1 MMSELLPPIYFYV
14 PQRHWPANLPEDPHL
29 FGQWQASRGK
39 SNLGIYD
46 IPIQAYLHLKATG
59 FPCQLVPTLPEAGI
73 VFAHRFWFHDHQ
85 QPGSKLLMVCIRGD
99 RPRHPY
105 AQLHIVQNPCQT
117 NSTGLLTSWESY
129 YIPHWRQSGL
139 IGRDPTRGDS
149 FENIAYFGYDVN
161 LVPEMKSHEWSQE
174 LQSLGLTW
182 QVIDNPGYWHDY
194 RHVDGVLAMRRFGR
208 QIDFSWK
215 PATKLYQAWAAGVP
229 AILGYES
236 GFRAERK
243 SELDYLEVTSLDE
256 IIAALKRLRDNPALR
271 RAMRENGWLRAQET
285 NPEQLVEKWRSFI
298 SEIAVPAYQRWCTAS
313 DLTRQTFLKGR
324 YLAVKINRLQ
334 ESLGLLAVPE
344 IDKLRI
350 N

>member
-1 MMSELLPPIYFYV
+1 MTLPPIYFYV
-14 PQRHWPANLPEDPHL
+14 PQRHWPANLPEDPDL
-29 FGQWQASRGK
+29 FWQWQAARGK

-46 IPIQAYLHLKATG
+46 IPLQAYLHLKKTG
-59 FPCQLVPTLPEAGI
+59 FPCELVSTLPDRGI

-105 AQLHIVQNPCQT
+105 AQLHIVQNPCQEKT
-117 NSTGLLTSWESY
+117 QGFLTYWESY

-139 IGRDPTRGDS
+139 IHRETSRGDR

-161 LVPEMKSHEWSQE
+161 LVPEMKAPEWSHQLE
-174 LQSLGLTW
+174 AIGLNW
-182 QVIDNPGYWHDY
+182 HVIDQPSLWHDY
-194 RHVDGVLAMRRFGR
+194 SYVDAVVAMRCFGNKV
-208 QIDFSWK
+208 DFSWK
-215 PATKLYQAWAAGVP
+215 PATKLYQAWAAKVP

-243 SELDYLEVTSLDE
+243 NELDYLEATSTDE
-256 IIAALKRLRDNPALR
+256 IIAALKRLQDNPELR
-271 RAMRENGWLRAQET
+271 RAMIENGLVRAAET
-285 NPEQLVEKWRSFI
+285 NPQQLINRWRKFI
-298 SEIAVPAYQRWCTAS
+298 TDIAVPTYERWCNAS
-313 DLTRQTFLKGR
+313 DLSRQNFLKRR
-324 YLAVKINRLQ
+324 YLAVKFNKIQ
-334 ESLGLLAVPE
+334 ERLGLLAVPE

>member
-1 MMSELLPPIYFYV
+1 MSDKLPPIYFYV
-14 PQRHWPANLPEDPHL
+14 PQRHWPANLPEDPNL
-29 FGQWQASRGK
+29 FGQWQAARGK

-59 FPCQLVPTLPEAGI
+59 FPCELVPNLPEVGI

-85 QPGSKLLMVCIRGD
+85 QPGPKLLMVCIRGD

-105 AQLHIVQNPCQT
+105 AQLHIVQNPCQK
-117 NSTGLLTSWESY
+117 NSAGFFSFWESY

-139 IGRDPTRGDS
+139 IAREQARGDR

-161 LVPEMKSHEWSQE
+161 LVPEMKSPDWEQKLE
-174 LQSLGLTW
+174 SLGLAW
-182 QVIDNPGYWHDY
+182 HVVGEPSRWHDY
-194 RHVDGVLAMRRFGR
+194 SYVDAVLAMRRFGR
-208 QIDFSWK
+208 QVDFSWK

-236 GFRAERK
+236 GFIAERK
-243 SELDYLEVTSLDE
+243 SELDYLEATSTDE
-256 IIAALKRLRDNPALR
+256 IIAALKHLRDNPELR
-271 RAMRENGWLRAQET
+271 HAMIENGFMRARET
-285 NPEQLVEKWRSFI
+285 EPEQLVMRWRKFI
-298 SEIAVPAYQRWCTAS
+298 TDIAIPTYERWCGAS
-313 DLTRQTFLKGR
+313 ELTRQSFLKR
-324 YLAVKINRLQ
+324 RSLAVKLNKLQ
-334 ESLGLLAVPE
+334 ERLGWLAVPE

>member
-1 MMSELLPPIYFYV
+1 MMSDKLPPIYFYV

-29 FGQWQASRGK
+29 FWQWQAARGK
-39 SNLGIYD
+39 SHLGIYD
-46 IPIQAYLHLKATG
+46 IPMQAYLHLKATG
-59 FPCQLVPTLPEAGI
+59 FPCELVPNLPESGI

-85 QPGSKLLMVCIRGD
+85 QPGSNLLMVCIRGD

-105 AQLHIVQNPCQT
+105 AQLHIVQNPCQE
-117 NSTGLLTSWESY
+117 NATGLLTSWESY

-139 IGRDPTRGDS
+139 IHREASRGDCL
-149 FENIAYFGYDVN
+149 ENIAYFGYDVN
-161 LVPEMKSHEWSQE
+161 LVPEMKSPEWSRQLE
-174 LQSLGLTW
+174 SLGMTW
-182 QVIDNPGYWHDY
+182 HVIDEPSRWHDY
-194 RHVDGVLAMRRFGR
+194 SYVDAVVAMRCFGS

-243 SELDYLEVTSLDE
+243 SELDYLEATSADE
-256 IIAALKRLRDNPALR
+256 IIAALKRLRDNPELR
-271 RAMRENGWLRAQET
+271 QAIIENGLTRAQET
-285 NPEQLVEKWRSFI
+285 NPDKLVIRWRKFI
-298 SEIAVPAYQRWCTAS
+298 TDIAVPAYEGWRSAS
-313 DLTRQTFLKGR
+313 ELTRQTFLKRR
-324 YLAVKINRLQ
+324 YLAVKANKLQ
-334 ESLGLLAVPE
+334 ERFGLLTVPE